1 MRPSV
6 PFLLSVILLVTA
18 CVTVEPGSPLPGSPL
33 NVDRA
38 VQQLEQGT
46 SGFTGPVQPLSG
58 SLTIAVPAATVEV
71 DGVMHTGNR
80 RGGDDRTFG
89 GRREVSLSVA
99 PDEDNRRWEISINS
113 EQMGTASRG
122 GGKAQPLFTGHFES
136 GKQGVEA
143 LGYEFPGRTDS
154 SSRPGAN
161 PLLKNMGDFQAMFM
175 MTSLDDL
182 VIHPP
187 SPELQSGDMIDL
199 GFSPLVDYRYAKA
212 TIVGTTQCGRHDCL
226 VGEVSGDFSNTRDN
240 LTETARSRGYIL
252 IDRETFILREARI
265 VQWSGASTDSN
276 PPSQNIGVLHID
288 FLER

>member
-1 MRPSV
+1 MRRSV
-6 PFLLSVILLVTA
+6 VFLLSLILPGTA
-18 CVTVEPGSPLPGSPL
+18 CANVETVSPL
-33 NVDRA
+33 NVDKAIR
-38 VQQLEQGT
+38 QLDQGT
-46 SGFTGPVQPLSG
+46 SGYTGPVKPLSG
-58 SLTIAVPAATVEV
+58 SITTTGSAATVEA
-71 DGVMHTGNR
+71 DGVMHTGNSC
-80 RGGDDRTFG
+80 GGDDRTFG

-122 GGKAQPLFTGHFES
+122 GGKAQPLFIGHFTS
-136 GKQGVEA
+136 GRTGVDA
-143 LGYEFPGRTDS
+143 LGYEFPSQADS

-182 VIHPP
+182 IIHPP
-187 SPELQSGDMIDL
+187 SLELRSGDMIEL

-212 TIVGTTQCGRHDCL
+212 TIVGTTQCGRNDCL

-265 VQWSGASTDSN
+265 VQWSGASTDN
-276 PPSQNIGVLHID
+276 TPPSQNIGVLQID